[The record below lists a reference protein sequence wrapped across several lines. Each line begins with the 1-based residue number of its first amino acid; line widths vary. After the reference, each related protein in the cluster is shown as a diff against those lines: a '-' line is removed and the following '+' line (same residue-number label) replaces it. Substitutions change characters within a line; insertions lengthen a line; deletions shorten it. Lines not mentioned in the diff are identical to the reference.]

1 VLQNIPT
8 FVSFALTRTLGL
20 IAVPLATASNA
31 LKLAQEE
38 IPSVALKHTLVVK
51 IRFLRTKASDTG

>member
-1 VLQNIPT
+1 VLQNLPT

-38 IPSVALKHTLVVK
+38 IPSVALKHTLPCSENS
-51 IRFLRTKASDTG
+51 FSENESQ